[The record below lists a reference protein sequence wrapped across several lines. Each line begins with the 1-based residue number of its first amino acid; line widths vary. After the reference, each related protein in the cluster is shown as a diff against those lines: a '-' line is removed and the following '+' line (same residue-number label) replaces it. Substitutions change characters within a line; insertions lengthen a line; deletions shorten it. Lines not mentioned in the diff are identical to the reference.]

1 MKQLDR
7 DALLDLLHGC
17 ALMGTGGGG
26 DVSVGMRYIDEALAA
41 GKVFRMAGADQLSPE
56 TMLCTPYALGA
67 TQASERGVEHQRL
80 PRPLQAPIVTAM
92 NRLAEHTGA
101 EFDATV
107 ACELGGENT
116 AVAAYAAAMID
127 GVLLDADAAGRAVP
141 EITHSTYYLAGLPAS
156 PLVLSN
162 EFGETL
168 LCEQIFD
175 DLRAEDIA
183 RAFAMVSRND
193 IVAVDHAAT
202 LGEMTAALYHGSLSM
217 AAQLG
222 SAMRTMRR
230 ESEQDAKELARMAG
244 GKLLLQGDIS
254 ACEAHIESGFTRGY
268 IEVSG
273 TDSYQ
278 GDTARIEFKN
288 ENMTASINDKLQ
300 VTIPDLICVLN
311 AQTNEAV
318 THPNGEPGMK
328 VAILVLPAPPHFT
341 TPAGLK
347 AFGPAYLGLDQDYI
361 PAV

>member
-1 MKQLDR
+1 MKEFNR
-7 DALLDLLHGC
+7 DGLLDLLHGC

-26 DVSVGMRYIDEALAA
+26 DVDVGMRYIDAALAG
-41 GKVFRMAGADQLSPE
+41 GKIVRMESADELGPE

-67 TQASERGVEHQRL
+67 TQASERSEQYQRL
-80 PRPLQAPIVTAM
+80 PKPIQAPIVTAI
-92 NRLAEHTGA
+92 NRLAAHTGTK
-101 EFDATV
+101 FDATV

-116 AVAAYAAAMID
+116 AVAAFAAAMID

-183 RAFAMVSRND
+183 RAFAMVSRDD
-193 IVAVDHAAT
+193 IVAVDHAAS
-202 LGEMTAALYHGSLSM
+202 LGEMTHALYHGSLSM

-222 SAMRTMRR
+222 SMMRTMR
-230 ESEQDAKELARMAG
+230 SENTHDATELAHSAN
-244 GKLLLQGDIS
+244 GKLLFEGVIG
-254 ACEAHIESGFTRGY
+254 ACDASVESGFTVGFV
-268 IEVSG
+268 EVIG
-273 TDSYQ
+273 VDSYQ

-288 ENMTASINDKLQ
+288 ENMTASINGKFRA
-300 VTIPDLICVLN
+300 TIPDLICVLDMN
-311 AQTNEAV
+311 MNEAL
-318 THPNGEPGMK
+318 TNPNSEVGMK
-328 VAILVLPAPPHFT
+328 VAILVLPAPPHFRT
-341 TPAGLK
+341 VKGLQ
-347 AFGPAYLGLDQDYI
+347 AFGPSYLGLDQDYI